1 MSYKISVSADDMLMV
16 DFDDASIAN
25 EIVRSIWTRL
35 TQKPLAQDVEP
46 VPGIACIGF
55 MLTPSACSAERIRQL
70 TTTLEALIEE
80 CLAGSPPMGR
90 VIELPIC
97 YESSFGL
104 DLERVAKLQEITT
117 REVIELHASGTYLAE
132 LIGFLPGFAYL
143 GGLHSTLHV
152 SRLDTPRKAVPPGG
166 LGIAGQHTAIYPAA
180 SPGGWN
186 LIGCC
191 PIRLFDP
198 SKTIPCAISLNDQV
212 SFQPITKNQFDRLWA
227 KR

>member
-1 MSYKISVSADDMLMV
+1 
-16 DFDDASIAN
+16 
-25 EIVRSIWTRL
+25 
-35 TQKPLAQDVEP
+35 
-46 VPGIACIGF
+46 

-70 TTTLEALIEE
+70 TATLEALIEE
-80 CLAGSPPMGR
+80 CLAGSPPIGR
-90 VIELPIC
+90 AIELPIC
-97 YESSFGL
+97 YDISFGL
-104 DLERVAKLQEITT
+104 DLDRVAKLQKITT

-152 SRLDTPRKAVPPGG
+152 PRLDTPRKAVPPGG
-166 LGIAGQHTAIYPAA
+166 LGIAGGHTAIYPAA

>member
-16 DFDDASIAN
+16 DFDDVSIAN
-25 EIVRSIWTRL
+25 EIVRSMWTRL
-35 TQKPLAQDVEP
+35 AQKPLAQDVEP

-55 MLTPSACSAERIRQL
+55 MLDPRVCSAERIRQL
-70 TTTLEALIEE
+70 TASLEALIGE
-80 CLAGSPPMGR
+80 CLASSPTKGR
-90 VIELPIC
+90 TIELPIC
-97 YESSFGL
+97 YDISFGL
-104 DLERVAKLQEITT
+104 DLDRVAKLQEITT
-117 REVIELHASGTYLAE
+117 REVIELHASGSYLAE

-152 SRLDTPRKAVPPGG
+152 PRLETPRKAVPPGG
-166 LGIAGQHTAIYPAA
+166 LGIAGRHTAIYPAA

-186 LIGCC
+186 LLGCC